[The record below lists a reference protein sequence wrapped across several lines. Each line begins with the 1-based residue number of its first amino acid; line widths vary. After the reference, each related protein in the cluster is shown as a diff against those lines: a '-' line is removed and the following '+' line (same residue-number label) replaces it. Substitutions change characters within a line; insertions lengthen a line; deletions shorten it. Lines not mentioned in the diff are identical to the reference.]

1 MKSVASAT
9 IIVMA
14 LLVTTTNGSLLRDS
28 KGKLLLKAKAT
39 TKATAK
45 ATTKAQGVHVRG
57 HTGATVVDTWTAN
70 TAAWNDRIYRVTDFG
85 RFTTSNYQ
93 YFVKTSVT
101 RRGHSIPL
109 ESTFAARYV
118 VITETAMH
126 SSITNSHA
134 CPSSWK
140 TAEGHGPP
148 GFVKHDLYGHSSGF
162 ATFGTYCSY
171 VDVLAGSEI
180 IVPAGGEKK
189 FIFVKHLNFFA
200 RCGEITDG
208 GGVFAS
214 CGVTTTGVRR
224 VYDSTKAAVA
234 LYARA
239 HQTHGE
245 TTSRNDARCCRDR
258 RCLRNAGDERVIN
271 DGEADWG
278 GSIAVGRTVGCTNH
292 CHSGSGCDAGEARC
306 SQYTEPY
313 GYQRGHISLARA
325 SEGAS
330 FGGELI
336 PHNWRA
342 CPMASGTNSFLC
354 GARHTNPA
362 LTRGRVQRVSASVP
376 GGQHEC
382 AGSNRGATLCS
393 ATARQVTRWTPFGGY
408 TYTTYTPG
416 CCEGWVQCLD
426 WE

>member
-85 RFTTSNYQ
+85 EFTTSNYQ

-109 ESTFAARYV
+109 KSTFAARYV

-140 TAEGHGPP
+140 TAAAGS
-148 GFVKHDLYGHSSGF
+148 GFVKHDLYGYSSGF

-171 VDVLAGSEI
+171 VDVSAGSQI

-189 FIFVKHLNFFA
+189 FIFVKSLEHVECSNQFDICKSDLYNTQPSPAIPSRSRVATLGTVVDTWTANTAAWNDRIYRVTDF
-200 RCGEITDG
+200 GE
-208 GGVFAS
+208 F
-214 CGVTTTGVRR
+214 
-224 VYDSTKAAVA
+224 
-234 LYARA
+234 
-239 HQTHGE
+239 
-245 TTSRNDARCCRDR
+245 TTSNYQYFVKTSVTRRGHSIPLKSTFAARYV
-258 RCLRNAGDERVIN
+258 VIT
-271 DGEADWG
+271 ETAMHS
-278 GSIAVGRTVGCTNH
+278 SITNSH
-292 CHSGSGCDAGEARC
+292 ACPSSWKTAAAGSGFVKHDL
-306 SQYTEPY
+306 Y
-313 GYQRGHISLARA
+313 GYSSGFATFGTYCSYVDVSAGSQIIVPA
-325 SEGAS
+325 
-330 FGGELI
+330 GGEKKFIFVKSLECSIKFDMCKLGTPTNCIRVNI
-336 PHNWRA
+336 PRLVCEYLQPHDWCRQHGA
-342 CPMASGTNSFLC
+342 CT
-354 GARHTNPA
+354 PA
-362 LTRGRVQRVSASVP
+362 DDMYDID
-376 GGQHEC
+376 
-382 AGSNRGATLCS
+382 N
-393 ATARQVTRWTPFGGY
+393 
-408 TYTTYTPG
+408 
-416 CCEGWVQCLD
+416 
-426 WE
+426 

>member
-140 TAEGHGPP
+140 TAAAGS
-148 GFVKHDLYGHSSGF
+148 GFVKHDLYGYSSGF

-171 VDVLAGSEI
+171 VDVSAGSQI

-189 FIFVKHLNFFA
+189 FIFVKSLECSIKFDMCKLGTPTN
-200 RCGEITDG
+200 CI
-208 GGVFAS
+208 
-214 CGVTTTGVRR
+214 R
-224 VYDSTKAAVA
+224 VNIPRLVCEYLQPHDWCRQHGACTPADDMYDID
-234 LYARA
+234 
-239 HQTHGE
+239 
-245 TTSRNDARCCRDR
+245 N
-258 RCLRNAGDERVIN
+258 
-271 DGEADWG
+271 
-278 GSIAVGRTVGCTNH
+278 
-292 CHSGSGCDAGEARC
+292 
-306 SQYTEPY
+306 
-313 GYQRGHISLARA
+313 
-325 SEGAS
+325 
-330 FGGELI
+330 
-336 PHNWRA
+336 
-342 CPMASGTNSFLC
+342 
-354 GARHTNPA
+354 
-362 LTRGRVQRVSASVP
+362 
-376 GGQHEC
+376 
-382 AGSNRGATLCS
+382 
-393 ATARQVTRWTPFGGY
+393 
-408 TYTTYTPG
+408 
-416 CCEGWVQCLD
+416 
-426 WE
+426 

>member
-245 TTSRNDARCCRDR
+245 TTRRNDARCCRDR
-258 RCLRNAGDERVIN
+258 RCLRNAGVGRVVSAQEV
-271 DGEADWG
+271 DR
-278 GSIAVGRTVGCTNH
+278 GSTAVGRNVGCTNP
-292 CHSGSGCDAGEARC
+292 CRSGLGCDAGEARC
-306 SQYTEPY
+306 SQFTEPY
-313 GYQRGHISLARA
+313 VPRAINHGHIQLATA
-325 SEGAS
+325 SWDQNGRSFTEGGPA
-330 FGGELI
+330 GRLEE
-336 PHNWRA
+336 PVVHNWRA

-354 GARHTNPA
+354 GVVDAGWGNT
-362 LTRGRVQRVSASVP
+362 
-376 GGQHEC
+376 QHEC

-393 ATARQVTRWTPFGGY
+393 ATARQVTRWTPFGEY
-408 TYTTYTPG
+408 TYTAYTAG